1 VVAAAILAAGAAYL
15 YDPSIIGLP
24 RPDWMN

>member
-1 VVAAAILAAGAAYL
+1 VLGAVILAAGAAYL
-15 YDPSIIGLP
+15 YDPSIFGLS